1 MAQPEEDG
9 RREEDPFWEI
19 ALNYGGGGKVD
30 HRLDNSWVDSDS
42 DEEDELVGGG
52 KAKTYHLPNS
62 SLSLQLAPLASD
74 DGVWSPVG
82 DHAWYSS
89 ALLTCLILQGTSMTN
104 TIEDGAEGTRGNEP
118 KLFGDST
125 DGITLDHCGV
135 DKNIRILELGS
146 GAIGL
151 PGISFAALLSRQ
163 KERFP
168 SWTVTLT
175 DIDRSLLRQ
184 LKANVRSNIAS
195 KQIVLSNS
203 DDESLENGAINVK
216 FLDWDI
222 ERKDSEDN
230 DDGNGES
237 SRLLSADI
245 VIGSELCYTRETADA
260 LVKVLLALLDRN
272 SAVKIWIVQV
282 TDRYGWK
289 EIVIPALESEP
300 NITIE
305 TIPLTYEIHEVAS
318 TMIPMGGALDRYAF
332 GAFCISKDLSR

>member
-1 MAQPEEDG
+1 MGQSQEDG
-9 RREEDPFWEI
+9 RLEEDPFWEI
-19 ALNYGGGGKVD
+19 ALNYDGGGKVD
-30 HRLDNSWVDSDS
+30 HRLEHSWIDSDS
-42 DEEDELVGGG
+42 DEEDEPAGGG
-52 KAKTYHLPNS
+52 KAKTYRLPNS
-62 SLSLQLAPLASD
+62 SISLQLAPLASD

-89 ALLTCLILQGTSMTN
+89 ALLTCLILQGTSTTN
-104 TIEDGAEGTRGNEP
+104 TVGDGAEGANGNERS
-118 KLFGDST
+118 LFGDLT
-125 DGITLDHCGV
+125 GGVTLDHCGI

-151 PGISFAALLSRQ
+151 PGISFASLLSRQ

-175 DIDRSLLRQ
+175 DNDRSLLRQ
-184 LKANVRSNIAS
+184 LKANVRCNIAS
-195 KQIVLSNS
+195 NQIALPSN
-203 DDESLENGAINVK
+203 DDESLENGGIHVK

-222 ERKDSEDN
+222 ERKDN
-230 DDGNGES
+230 DDDDTKSNQ
-237 SRLLSADI
+237 LLSADI
-245 VIGSELCYTRETADA
+245 VVGSELCYTRETADV
-260 LVKVLLALLDRN
+260 LLKVLLALLDRN
-272 SAVKIWIVQV
+272 PAVKIWIVQV

-300 NITIE
+300 KITIE

-332 GAFCISKDLSR
+332 GAFCISNDLSR